1 MSNNIHLVLA
11 SDNNYAQHLGV
22 TMVSILENNHLKSN
36 IVFHILENNLDQ
48 ESKEKLKI
56 IKDKYSCQLFFYNIQ
71 EQEIKDFPDMGYVG
85 KTTYLRLFIPQILP
99 KDIDRVI
106 YLDCDL
112 IVLNDLKKLYQ
123 LELQGKS
130 LAAIKDV
137 KSEDILRIFF
147 YPGIKKYFNSGVLLI
162 DVNAWR
168 KKNITKKAI
177 DFITKYQK
185 QITSSDQDVL
195 NCLFIDDWL
204 EIDKIYNLDLKHD
217 KIDKLPPQD
226 TVIFHYSDR
235 IKPWSYLYTGKNK
248 KYYFKYLSLTPWNN
262 FKYSDKSLKNFFKK
276 YKLALLKIIKNF
288 LRPLTPN
295 KLIDW
300 HKKRFLNKN
309 IKNEKF

>member
-36 IVFHILENNLDQ
+36 IVFHILENNLNQ
-48 ESKEKLKI
+48 ENKEKLKI
-56 IKDKYSCQLFFYNIQ
+56 IKDKYNCQLFFYNIQ
-71 EQEIKDFPDMGYVG
+71 EQEIENFPDMGYVG
-85 KTTYLRLFIPQILP
+85 KTAYLRLFIPRILP
-99 KDIDRVI
+99 KEINRVL

-112 IVLNDLKKLYQ
+112 IVLNDLQNLYQ

-147 YPGIKKYFNSGVLLI
+147 YPGIKKYFNSGVILI

-168 KKNITKKAI
+168 EKNITKKAI
-177 DFITKYQK
+177 DFIKKYQK

-195 NCLFIDDWL
+195 NCLFINDWL
-204 EIDKIYNLDLKHD
+204 EIDKIYNLDLKHER
-217 KIDKLPPQD
+217 INKLPSKD

-248 KYYFKYLSLTPWNN
+248 KYYFKYLSLTPWND
-262 FKYSDKSLKNFFKK
+262 FKYSDKNLKNFFKK
-276 YKLALLKIIKNF
+276 YKLVLLKIIKNL
-288 LRPLTPN
+288 LRPLIPN

-300 HKKRFLNKN
+300 HKERFLSRN
-309 IKNEKF
+309 IRKAL